1 MMKTVAS
8 IRKWMDKIIMGAC
21 IVLFGLMVIV
31 GSYQII
37 TRYFF
42 NKPSTVS
49 EELLT
54 FSFVWMALLASA
66 YVFGIRDHMRMGF
79 LADKIQG
86 KGRIV
91 LDIVIEILILVFA
104 LLTLVWGGSTIMQ
117 LSMQQMTA
125 SLGVPMGY
133 IYTILPVS
141 GVAIVVYSILNII
154 DMIHGKNLDMPSG
167 VEEKGDVY

>member
-104 LLTLVWGGSTIMQ
+104 LLTLVWGGSAIMQ

-125 SLGVPMGY
+125 SLGVP
-133 IYTILPVS
+133 IDRKS
-141 GVAIVVYSILNII
+141 VV
-154 DMIHGKNLDMPSG
+154 
-167 VEEKGDVY
+167 

>member
-54 FSFVWMALLASA
+54 YSFTWMALLASA
-66 YVFGIRDHMRMGF
+66 YVFGKRDHMRMGF

-104 LLTLVWGGSTIMQ
+104 LLTLVWGGSAIMQ

>member
-104 LLTLVWGGSTIMQ
+104 LLTLVWGGSAR
-117 LSMQQMTA
+117 SC
-125 SLGVPMGY
+125 SFRC
-133 IYTILPVS
+133 S
-141 GVAIVVYSILNII
+141 R
-154 DMIHGKNLDMPSG
+154 
-167 VEEKGDVY
+167 

>member
-79 LADKIQG
+79 LADKIEG

-104 LLTLVWGGSTIMQ
+104 LLTLVWGGSAIMQ

-154 DMIHGKNLDMPSG
+154 DMIHGKNLDMHSG

>member
-104 LLTLVWGGSTIMQ
+104 LLTLVWGGSAIMQ

-141 GVAIVVYSILNII
+141 G
-154 DMIHGKNLDMPSG
+154 
-167 VEEKGDVY
+167 

>member
-1 MMKTVAS
+1 
-8 IRKWMDKIIMGAC
+8 
-21 IVLFGLMVIV
+21 
-31 GSYQII
+31 
-37 TRYFF
+37 
-42 NKPSTVS
+42 
-49 EELLT
+49 
-54 FSFVWMALLASA
+54 
-66 YVFGIRDHMRMGF
+66 
-79 LADKIQG
+79 
-86 KGRIV
+86 
-91 LDIVIEILILVFA
+91 
-104 LLTLVWGGSTIMQ
+104 MQ

>member
-104 LLTLVWGGSTIMQ
+104 LLTLVWGGSAIMQ

-154 DMIHGKNLDMPSG
+154 DMAHGKNLDMPSG

>member
-104 LLTLVWGGSTIMQ
+104 LLTLVWGGSAIMQ

>member
-79 LADKIQG
+79 LADKIEG

-104 LLTLVWGGSTIMQ
+104 LLTLVWGGSAIMQ

>member
-104 LLTLVWGGSTIMQ
+104 LLTLVWGGSAIMQ

-154 DMIHGKNLDMPSG
+154 DMIHGKNLDMPRG

>member
-21 IVLFGLMVIV
+21 VVLFGLMVIV

-104 LLTLVWGGSTIMQ
+104 LLTLVWGGSAIMQ

>member
-104 LLTLVWGGSTIMQ
+104 LLTLVWGGSAIMQ

-125 SLGVPMGY
+125 YLGVPMGY

>member
-21 IVLFGLMVIV
+21 VVLFGLMVIV

-79 LADKIQG
+79 LADKIEG

-104 LLTLVWGGSTIMQ
+104 LLTLVWGGSAIMQ

>member
-1 MMKTVAS
+1 MKTVAS

-104 LLTLVWGGSTIMQ
+104 LLTLVWGGSAIMQ

>member
-54 FSFVWMALLASA
+54 FSFVWMALLTSA

-104 LLTLVWGGSTIMQ
+104 LLTLVWGGSAIMQ

-154 DMIHGKNLDMPSG
+154 DMAHGKNLDMPSG

>member
-104 LLTLVWGGSTIMQ
+104 LLTLAWGGSAIMQ

>member
-104 LLTLVWGGSTIMQ
+104 LLTLVWGGSAIMQ

-133 IYTILPVS
+133 I
-141 GVAIVVYSILNII
+141 
-154 DMIHGKNLDMPSG
+154 
-167 VEEKGDVY
+167 

>member
-21 IVLFGLMVIV
+21 VVLFGLMVIV

-104 LLTLVWGGSTIMQ
+104 LLTLVWGGSAIMQ

-154 DMIHGKNLDMPSG
+154 DMIHGKNLDMHSG

>member
-79 LADKIQG
+79 LADKNQG

-104 LLTLVWGGSTIMQ
+104 LLTLVWGGSAIMQ

>member
-104 LLTLVWGGSTIMQ
+104 LLTLVWGGSAIMQ

-141 GVAIVVYSILNII
+141 GVGIVVYSILNII
-154 DMIHGKNLDMPSG
+154 DMIHGKNLDMPRG

>member
-104 LLTLVWGGSTIMQ
+104 LLTLVWGGSAIMQ

-154 DMIHGKNLDMPSG
+154 DMIHGKNLDMHSG

>member
-1 MMKTVAS
+1 MKTVAS

-104 LLTLVWGGSTIMQ
+104 LLTLVWGGSAIMQ

-154 DMIHGKNLDMPSG
+154 DMIHGKNLDMPRG

>member
-1 MMKTVAS
+1 MMKTVAY

-104 LLTLVWGGSTIMQ
+104 LLTLVWGGSAIMQ